1 MWARRPYEKSSSNE
15 RMNASE
21 RASLKIAENS
31 QFTKSKN
38 EFEFT
43 DEILIIFGAKIQTA
57 TYDVDWKEIC
67 SENSDKAQKLND

>member
-31 QFTKSKN
+31 QFITLKRKS

-43 DEILIIFGAKIQTA
+43 HEILIILGAKIQS
-57 TYDVDWKEIC
+57 VGFGFC
-67 SENSDKAQKLND
+67 SANSNKTRKLNN

>member
-57 TYDVDWKEIC
+57 DDVDWKEIC
-67 SENSDKAQKLND
+67 SENSNKTQKLNN

>member
-1 MWARRPYEKSSSNE
+1 MWARRPYEKSSSNV

-21 RASLKIAENS
+21 RASPASLKIAENS

-57 TYDVDWKEIC
+57 TYV
-67 SENSDKAQKLND
+67 

>member
-31 QFTKSKN
+31 QFTTLKS

-43 DEILIIFGAKIQTA
+43 DGILIIFGAKIQTA
-57 TYDVDWKEIC
+57 TYV
-67 SENSDKAQKLND
+67 

>member
-57 TYDVDWKEIC
+57 TYV
-67 SENSDKAQKLND
+67 

>member
-21 RASLKIAENS
+21 RASPASLKIAENS
-31 QFTKSKN
+31 QFITLKS

-43 DEILIIFGAKIQTA
+43 HKILIILGAKIQS
-57 TYDVDWKEIC
+57 VGLGFC
-67 SENSDKAQKLND
+67 SANSNKTRKLNN